1 MKVGLEGSL
10 RKALLKGCLW
20 MNESGGSLEGV
31 QDEASLRSKLL
42 EQRLPTAKAYAE
54 ASSKICFL

>member
-20 MNESGGSLEGV
+20 MNESGGSSEGV

-42 EQRLPTAKAYAE
+42 ERQWSKAKTYVKAP
-54 ASSKICFL
+54 SKICFL